1 MLNKH
6 LVVLLTLFNFFLFP
20 LIVNAQGASFKLTQP
35 EGLGIKVQ
43 PASTPYAE
51 SYVER
56 IVGNVVGIFFAVGGI
71 GVVVYFVWGAVD
83 WILSG
88 GDKEKVSNARKK
100 MTNAIIGLALLSLSY
115 VIINIIGQIVGFN
128 PLGYLQLRY
137 LGTDSDKVPPV
148 VNQ

>member
-6 LVVLLTLFNFFLFP
+6 LIILITIFNFLLFP
-20 LIVNAQGASFKLTQP
+20 LIVNAQGASFKLIQP
-35 EGLGIKVQ
+35 QGLGIEAK
-43 PASTPYAE
+43 PGDTPYAE
-51 SYVER
+51 SIIET
-56 IVGNVVGIFFAVGGI
+56 IVGNVIGIFFAIGGI

-88 GDKEKVSNARKK
+88 GDKEKISSARKK
-100 MTNAIIGLALLSLSY
+100 MTHAIIGLALLSLSY

-137 LGTDSDKVPPV
+137 LGSGGNST